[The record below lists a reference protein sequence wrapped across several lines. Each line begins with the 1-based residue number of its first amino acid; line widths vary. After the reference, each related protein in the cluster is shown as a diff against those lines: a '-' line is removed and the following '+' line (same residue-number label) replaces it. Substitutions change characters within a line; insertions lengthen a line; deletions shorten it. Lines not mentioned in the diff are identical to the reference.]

1 MDTPKLV
8 DSLLTAAEYAGIL
21 AVMYMVILQYRLPY
35 LLVLLAYIVVRILG
49 AIYNNIIRHRIIA
62 GDNRPMP
69 AYGLVFGIID
79 IVLLFAAL
87 IGVPVMASYRFSA
100 LEVGGV
106 FVTGLATSMISNK
119 VLQRM

>member
-1 MDTPKLV
+1 MDTSKLV

-21 AVMYMVILQYRLPY
+21 AVMYMVILQYRLSY

-49 AIYNNIIRHRIIA
+49 AIYNNVIRHRIIA

>member
-1 MDTPKLV
+1 MDTSKLV
-8 DSLLTAAEYAGIL
+8 DSLLTAAEYGGIL

-49 AIYNNIIRHRIIA
+49 AIYNNVIRHRIIA

-69 AYGLVFGIID
+69 AYGLMFGIMD

-87 IGVPVMASYRFSA
+87 IGVPIMASYRFST
-100 LEVGGV
+100 LQVGGV
-106 FVTGLATSMISNK
+106 LVTGIAAGVASNA
-119 VLQRM
+119 VIQRL

>member
-1 MDTPKLV
+1 MDTSKLV
-8 DSLLTAAEYAGIL
+8 DSLLTAAEYGGIL

-49 AIYNNIIRHRIIA
+49 AIYNNVIRHRIIA

>member
-1 MDTPKLV
+1 MDTSKLV
-8 DSLLTAAEYAGIL
+8 DSLLTAAEYGGIL